1 MVAIIDDFLAA
12 AGPAAVQLVDVIIQF
27 VQLGFLLGVIGYGF
41 LLWRFDTRV
50 NIREYSKGGRIIN
63 WSSRARA
70 IKQKKTGAPQIQFF
84 GLFGF
89 KGEVIPKPPA
99 ECLISNKSR
108 ITVNMYDFIKKDG
121 LYYPVKN
128 FVLGVMQPMTVM
140 VDEEKLDEKTGKMEK
155 TGKQIEKVYEEYT
168 IEGSGLEI
176 DRNFDSEQAIQN
188 KLIEE
193 AVQFRNRK
201 PTEIIAS
208 YALMIITIIVSGVVM
223 WFAWKQFGNMAG
235 AIASLGPPLKE
246 GILGAAQNII
256 GPG

>member
-1 MVAIIDDFLAA
+1 MVAIIDNFLAA
-12 AGPAAVQLVDVIIQF
+12 LGPAAVQLVDVIVQF
-27 VQLGFLLGVIGYGF
+27 MQLGLLLGVIAWLY
-41 LLWRFDTRV
+41 LIWRFDTKL
-50 NIREYSKGGRIIN
+50 NIREYSKGGRVIN
-63 WSSRARA
+63 RTSRARE
-70 IKQKKTGAPQIQFF
+70 IKEKNTGAPKLKLF
-84 GLFGF
+84 GLMGF
-89 KGEVIPKPPA
+89 KGEIIPKPPA
-99 ECLISNKSR
+99 ECLISNESR
-108 ITVNMYDFIKKDG
+108 VTRKLYDFIKKDG

-128 FVLGVMQPMTVM
+128 IVLGVKHQVPNKETGEMQ
-140 VDEEKLDEKTGKMEK
+140 E
-155 TGKQIEKVYEEYT
+155 VYS

-201 PTEIIAS
+201 PAEIIAS

-235 AIASLGPPLKE
+235 AIASLREPLKE